1 MAGVTVSSRAF
12 GGFLRRLRDDARVT
26 RLTAG
31 LEIEVSPQVLLRLER
46 GQPTKVTTLQLK
58 QLLDTY
64 GTSEDQR
71 AEALRLWQGVRE
83 QEKSARLQGNSKAF
97 WQSYA
102 DQVAPHFPHYLRLEG
117 TANRLTAH
125 QLVLVPGLLQTAD
138 YRRAL
143 ARLDVPGLSAVN
155 VERRIELAERR
166 QARLNDS
173 GFRTDA
179 LLSEAVLRHRP
190 GTPAAMADQM
200 RWLAEVGKRDNVSV
214 RVVPFGVGPHQGLS
228 IQSFHMLEFPRLEGG
243 LVEPTV
249 VYLEGAVGALYHE
262 QADVV
267 ARYREA
273 ISALRAVA
281 LSEDDTRDLVLQV
294 AKEYEA

>member
-12 GGFLRRLRDDARVT
+12 GGFLRRIREDAHLT

-31 LEIEVSPQVLLRLER
+31 LEIEVSPQVLIRLEG
-46 GQPTKVTTLQLK
+46 GQPTKVTTLQLER
-58 QLLDTY
+58 LLDLYNTP
-64 GTSEDQR
+64 EAQR
-71 AEALRLWQGVRE
+71 NEALKLWQGIRE
-83 QEKSARLQGNSKAF
+83 QVKTARLQGNSRGF

-102 DQVAPHFPHYLRLEG
+102 DQYVAHFPHYLRLEQA
-117 TANRLTAH
+117 ANRVTAH
-125 QLVLVPGLLQTAD
+125 QLVLVPGLLQTSD

-143 ARLDVPGLSAVN
+143 ARLEDPGLSAVN

-166 QARLNDS
+166 QVRLAEPEFTMNV
-173 GFRTDA
+173 F
-179 LLSEAVLRHRP
+179 LSEAVLRHQ
-190 GTPAAMADQM
+190 PAARAVMSAQLY
-200 RWLAEVGKRDNVSV
+200 WLAEVGNRDNVSV
-214 RVVPFGVGPHQGLS
+214 RVIPFSTGPHQGLT
-228 IQSFHMLEFPRLEGG
+228 IQSFHMLEFPCLESG

-262 QADVV
+262 QSDVV
-267 ARYREA
+267 DQYQQA

-281 LSEDDTRDLVLQV
+281 LSEVDTRDMVLQV

>member
-1 MAGVTVSSRAF
+1 MSTVSRRAF
-12 GGFLRRLRDDARVT
+12 GKFLRQIREGAKVSGLS
-26 RLTAG
+26 AG
-31 LEIEVSPQVLLRLER
+31 LHIETSKQTLLRLED
-46 GQPTKVTTLQLK
+46 GIPTKIATAQIG
-58 QLLDTY
+58 QLLDLY
-64 GTSEDQR
+64 KVAPDVRS
-71 AEALRLWQGVRE
+71 EALRLWGEVRE
-83 QEKSARLQGNSKAF
+83 QAKQDKLQGNSKGF
-97 WQSYA
+97 WQPYA
-102 DQVAPHFPHYLRLEG
+102 DQFASHFPHYLRLEAA
-117 TANRLTAH
+117 ANCLTAH

-143 ARLDVPGLSAVN
+143 ARLEVPGLSAVN

-166 QARLNDS
+166 QVRLTDS
-173 GFRTDA
+173 GFRTDV

-190 GTPAAMADQM
+190 GTPAVMAAQL
-200 RWLAEVGKRDNVSV
+200 RWLAEVGNRDNISV
-214 RVVPFGVGPHQGLS
+214 RVIPFETGPHRGLA
-228 IQSFHMLEFPRLEGG
+228 IQSFHMLEFPRLNGG

-267 ARYREA
+267 ARYQEA

-281 LSEDDTRDLVLQV
+281 LSEDDTRDLVSRV